1 MTDKLD
7 TNDSKT
13 YTNQAVLSI
22 GGTDYGTAQSSCTVG
37 YKVLEKT
44 GQFQKYGFVDYTLKI
59 NEAKETLIP
68 AIHQTS
74 ANPLYIVDHMGGN
87 MMLDSDSVKVTVD
100 GASYTNYKISQGTS
114 TQDFVISNLPDKKF
128 IQITYRVS
136 LTDPAGVTYITNSAE
151 LCYDSV
157 RITSDT
163 SGRQVTIEES
173 GGSASSGANVY
184 IQKYSRNYEKLA
196 GAEFELGE
204 AVSDGNGGYTTGTVI
219 KKDITQNKDGRV
231 HFE

>member
-1 MTDKLD
+1 M
-7 TNDSKT
+7 
-13 YTNQAVLSI
+13 
-22 GGTDYGTAQSSCTVG
+22 
-37 YKVLEKT
+37 
-44 GQFQKYGFVDYTLKI
+44 
-59 NEAKETLIP
+59 
-68 AIHQTS
+68 
-74 ANPLYIVDHMGGN
+74 
-87 MMLDSDSVKVTVD
+87 
-100 GASYTNYKISQGTS
+100 
-114 TQDFVISNLPDKKF
+114 
-128 IQITYRVS
+128 
-136 LTDPAGVTYITNSAE
+136 
-151 LCYDSV
+151 CYDSV

-231 HFE
+231 HFEN